1 MLDQDLRLLA
11 ERRNAGLLSMIAD
24 RAAAIAER
32 MVAAGSTADDLTGV
46 IEAAADAGA
55 VQQAGFLSTL
65 LDLDIP
71 AGVVDRAVIADAV
84 RKIAAVPAEQLAAA
98 AGAGAATVVHHGAA
112 ASGDNVPGVKLWLRR
127 VKPGEVC
134 GLCIQAASRVYLRG
148 TLAPVHDHCRCTVR
162 PILPGEQIA
171 DLIGAAEVRS
181 RGVQAELNATR
192 RELGHSNRARSRA
205 SNQRVNVPE
214 EGS

>member
-65 LDLDIP
+65 LDRDIP
-71 AGVVDRAVIADAV
+71 AGVVDRAVIVDAI
-84 RKIAAVPAEQLAAA
+84 RKIAAVTVEQLAAA

-127 VKPGEVC
+127 VQPGEVC
-134 GLCIQAASRVYLRG
+134 GLCVQAASRVYTRG

-162 PILPGEQIA
+162 PILPGEQID
-171 DLIGAAEVRS
+171 DLIGSAEVRA
-181 RGVQAELNATR
+181 RGVQTELNAAR